1 MKVILTG
8 STGYIGN
15 EVLAQC
21 LNNPVIT
28 SIVALS
34 RRELPD
40 AASNAKMKVV
50 IMEDFAV
57 YPESVLEELDGADGS
72 IWYQPFPLRHAIST

>member
-8 STGYIGN
+8 STGYIGS

-21 LNNPVIT
+21 LNNPAIT

-34 RRELPD
+34 RRELHD
-40 AASNAKMKVV
+40 AAGNAKLKVV
-50 IMEDFAV
+50 IMQDFAV
-57 YPESVLEELDGADGS
+57 YPQSVLEELDGADGC
-72 IWYQPFPLRHAIST
+72 IW